1 MIVFDIP
8 KVILQFREKV
18 KIFIFSI
25 LTLDDV
31 YGLYMYA
38 LETWY
43 LLLAQEEGLLLVEED
58 LLLLEEEDLLLV
70 EEEDLLVGEE
80 YMDMEDVFLLD
91 KIIWIYKM
99 SFYHILYHLCCFC
112 FFVFPF
118 HFFDFYHG

>member
-1 MIVFDIP
+1 M
-8 KVILQFREKV
+8 
-18 KIFIFSI
+18 
-25 LTLDDV
+25 DDV

-58 LLLLEEEDLLLV
+58 LLLLEEEDLLVVEEEDLLLV

-80 YMDMEDVFLLD
+80 YMDMEDVFLSD

-99 SFYHILYHLCCFC
+99 SFYHVLLLI
-112 FFVFPF
+112 FFFL
-118 HFFDFYHG
+118 